1 MVKLW
6 GTRLFIVG
14 VMVGTWVVAYQA
26 GRTAGDLDAAN
37 RDREILNASIADRD
51 EAIAK
56 LNEMMARPA
65 KVVTRE
71 IVKTVEADSCQRV
84 SPDVLRLLNE

>member
-14 VMVGTWVVAYQA
+14 VIVGTWWVAYEA

-37 RDREILNASIADRD
+37 RDKEVLKAAIADRD
-51 EAIAK
+51 AAIAK
-56 LNEMMARPA
+56 LNQMMARPA
-65 KVVTRE
+65 KGVTRE
-71 IVKTVEADSCQRV
+71 IVKTVEADDCRRV